1 MPAMKTTGLL
11 VLLFLMLSVPA
22 LATDLTFFGGS
33 QDPGVVTLQSVP
45 DSGGAIASIV
55 HNPLRAGT
63 LGIRI
68 GSGRV
73 VGHEATFAYTRHFID
88 ANSKALIMNSN
99 LTVTIPL
106 PVVKPYVTA
115 GLGTFLVSGSGL
127 SDIGSKFAYNY
138 GGGVKVLPAGPI
150 GIHADVRGYSLT
162 GVNGDTM
169 NITEVSIGVLFH
181 F

>member
-1 MPAMKTTGLL
+1 MKTARLL
-11 VLLFLMLSVPA
+11 AVFLLLSVPA
-22 LATDLTFFGGS
+22 LATDLTFFGAS

-45 DSGGAIASIV
+45 DASGTITNIV

-88 ANSKALIMNSN
+88 SNSKAIILNSN
-99 LTVTIPL
+99 LTLNVPL

-115 GLGTFLVSGSGL
+115 GLGTFIVSGSGL

-138 GGGVKVLPAGPI
+138 GGGIKVLPAGPI
-150 GIHADVRGYSLT
+150 GVHGDVRGYSLVD
-162 GVNGDTM
+162 VNGDTM
-169 NITEVSIGVLFH
+169 NIVEVSIGVLFH

>member
-1 MPAMKTTGLL
+1 MKTAGLFAI
-11 VLLFLMLSVPA
+11 VFLMLSA
-22 LATDLTFFGGS
+22 SAFATDLTLFGGS
-33 QDPGVVTLQSVP
+33 QDAGVVTLNSVP
-45 DSGGAIASIV
+45 DAGGTITQIV
-55 HNPLRAGT
+55 HNPLRSGT
-63 LGIRI
+63 FGIRI

-73 VGHEATFAYTRHFID
+73 VGHEETFSFTRHFID
-88 ANSKALIMNSN
+88 SKSKAFIMNSN
-99 LTVTIPL
+99 LTVNIPL

-150 GIHADVRGYSLT
+150 GVHGDVRGYSLVD
-162 GVNGDTM
+162 VNGDTL
-169 NITEVSIGVLFH
+169 NIVEVSIGVLFH